1 MKYNNRFWSHIQRVT
16 HLVMLLHRSCFDF
29 HLFNAR

>member
-1 MKYNNRFWSHIQRVT
+1 MENNNRKSAHIRRTT
-16 HLVMLLHRSCFDF
+16 HIMQMSHRSCFDF

>member
-1 MKYNNRFWSHIQRVT
+1 
-16 HLVMLLHRSCFDF
+16 MLSHRSCFDF